1 MKMKL
6 VAGRQ
11 ICALALAFALTA
23 GAGGACTSA
32 SEDVLVGTA
41 MQQGTVQGTQASEE
55 VSAQTEAASQSLQ
68 TDNLAGFGTTETTP
82 ASSEEE
88 WCLILVNRTHPI
100 PDDYEIPSLTRL
112 SGGHQV
118 DSRIYPALQQMFD
131 DARAQGIYP
140 AITSSYRTMEDQQA
154 QMDEKIAEYQAS
166 GYSAEE
172 AKKLAEEWVAIPG
185 TSEHQLGLCVDISA
199 DVASGQDPGTVWYWL
214 LENSWQYGFVK
225 RYPEDKT
232 DITGIINEP
241 WHFRYVGVNAATQM
255 TQQGLCLEE
264 YLGQM

>member
-1 MKMKL
+1 MKRRL
-6 VAGRQ
+6 FNARRAVLS
-11 ICALALAFALTA
+11 ALAIVLSAQSGLLPVSA
-23 GAGGACTSA
+23 GEEILIGIEAET
-32 SEDVLVGTA
+32 
-41 MQQGTVQGTQASEE
+41 QPPQAS
-55 VSAQTEAASQSLQ
+55 SSDS
-68 TDNLAGFGTTETTP
+68 LAGFQSGDHSAQGTAEGQVV
-82 ASSEEE
+82 SEEEE

-100 PDDYEIPSLTRL
+100 PDDYVIPSLTRL
-112 SGGHQV
+112 AGGHQV

-140 AITSSYRTMEDQQA
+140 SITSSFRTMEDQQA
-154 QMDEKIAEYQAS
+154 QMDSKISEYEAS
-166 GYSAEE
+166 GYSQQE
-172 AKKLAEEWVAIPG
+172 AKALAEEWVAIPG

-214 LENSWQYGFVK
+214 LENSYRYGFVK

-232 DITGIINEP
+232 EITGIINEP

-264 YLGQM
+264 YLGQLSAE